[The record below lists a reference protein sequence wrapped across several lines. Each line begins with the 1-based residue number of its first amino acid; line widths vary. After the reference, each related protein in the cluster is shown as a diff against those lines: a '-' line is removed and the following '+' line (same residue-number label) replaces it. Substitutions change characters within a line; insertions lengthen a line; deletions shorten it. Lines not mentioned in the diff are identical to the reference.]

1 MNDTP
6 EKPEPIMAELA
17 GPKTEGLSRQA
28 NDTGEAARVGAGLV
42 IGLLILG
49 GSAFAAY
56 YFWTNQE
63 EAERRTQN
71 AEIPSHT

>member
-28 NDTGEAARVGAGLV
+28 NDKDGGARVITGLV

-49 GSAFAAY
+49 GSAFTAY

-63 EAERRTQN
+63 ETERRTQ
-71 AEIPSHT
+71 I